1 MDYDVRSFEQ
11 FNAVPSDELRTRM
24 LQAHELGKRINMLSD
39 LTLKIGAA
47 QSPEDIIRVLGQEAR
62 RVLPGECAFLGLL
75 TDDQKSYEIHSLC
88 APEESPMMAETQFSV
103 KEGIAGWVLQRSMAL
118 TVDMN
123 SIPVTS
129 TAVEK
134 ALQAKGVRSI
144 LVAPMKTHDRMLG
157 VLGFGAREPNRY
169 SDNDLWLAQ
178 LLGAQVALAL
188 GNTKVL
194 MKAQKRINQIELVNR
209 VSRNLTF
216 TLELNE
222 MLESAAQ
229 AIRKQFNYFEVMIF
243 LMDHEAQ
250 ELELAA
256 DAGEY
261 HDFLPKGYRQH
272 VSQGIIGWV
281 ASNGRYLLAN
291 DVRKEPRYLAYSY
304 QDTSAELAAPIM
316 IDGVVVGVL
325 NIEDSKINAFDEA
338 DVLVAQILCDQIGG
352 AIKNARLFEEI
363 KRANE
368 RLLEHDQLK
377 TEFVSIVS
385 HDFRTPLSTI
395 MLAAKSL
402 LREEDPTSSKRY
414 REYLNIIVDQAGKL
428 SKLAED
434 TLSIA
439 KIESGQLTYQFKIVN
454 VEAVIKDAIATAKL
468 SSKHSME
475 YSVDINASFVRGD
488 QTKLRQV
495 LTNLISNAVK
505 YSPGGGKITARV
517 ELNPEASDEVVFS
530 VADQGIGIPADQIG
544 KLFQKFSRV
553 DAGKAKEIRGT
564 GLGLWICAEIIKAHG
579 GRIWVESE
587 VGKGSTFKF
596 TVKRGE
602 ETRL

>member
-1 MDYDVRSFEQ
+1 MDYEFEQ
-11 FNAVPSDELRTRM
+11 FGSVSSDELRTRM
-24 LQAHELGKRINMLSD
+24 LQAHELGKRINMLSE
-39 LTLKIGAA
+39 LTLRIGAA
-47 QSPEDIIRVLGQEAR
+47 QSPEDIIQVLGQEAR
-62 RVLPGECAFLGLL
+62 RVMPGECAFLGLL

-88 APEESPMMAETQFSV
+88 APEESPMMTETQFSV

-123 SIPVTS
+123 SIPVAS

-178 LLGAQVALAL
+178 LLGTQVALAL

-194 MKAQKRINQIELVNR
+194 KKAEKRIHQIELVNR

-272 VSQGIIGWV
+272 VSQGVIGWV

-352 AIKNARLFEEI
+352 
-363 KRANE
+363 
-368 RLLEHDQLK
+368 
-377 TEFVSIVS
+377 
-385 HDFRTPLSTI
+385 
-395 MLAAKSL
+395 
-402 LREEDPTSSKRY
+402 
-414 REYLNIIVDQAGKL
+414 
-428 SKLAED
+428 
-434 TLSIA
+434 
-439 KIESGQLTYQFKIVN
+439 
-454 VEAVIKDAIATAKL
+454 
-468 SSKHSME
+468 
-475 YSVDINASFVRGD
+475 
-488 QTKLRQV
+488 
-495 LTNLISNAVK
+495 
-505 YSPGGGKITARV
+505 
-517 ELNPEASDEVVFS
+517 
-530 VADQGIGIPADQIG
+530 
-544 KLFQKFSRV
+544 
-553 DAGKAKEIRGT
+553 
-564 GLGLWICAEIIKAHG
+564 
-579 GRIWVESE
+579 
-587 VGKGSTFKF
+587 
-596 TVKRGE
+596 
-602 ETRL
+602 